1 MQLMKL
7 AIVETETPLQWKRI
21 FFFFSGNLI
30 YGTLTFPTSLLP
42 NVSDSRQIF
51 CFRVGASSGNRQC
64 VNDQCIIVL
73 LGPNLSQL
81 FVEVLSHIE
90 LGLKWRVALVAV
102 WSRC

>member
-1 MQLMKL
+1 MGRL
-7 AIVETETPLQWKRI
+7 
-21 FFFFSGNLI
+21 F
-30 YGTLTFPTSLLP
+30 FPTSLLP

-51 CFRVGASSGNRQC
+51 CFRVDASSGNGPC
-64 VNDQCIIVL
+64 VNDHCIIVL

-102 WSRC
+102 WTRC